1 MDEAHEGGDGFLA
14 AQGDA
19 AEALELV
26 EEAFDL
32 MAFLVEAPI
41 DGRFGGSTG
50 IGLDLRGGAK
60 VVGDEGAQRI
70 GVISGIGDDVTDA
83 LQASQQRLGLGTIA
97 ALAGRRMDAD
107 RQPDGIDGR
116 MQFGCQA
123 TPRSPDRGSF
133 SPPFAPAASA
143 WTFEM
148 VLSMRTYSKSGVS
161 ARL

>member
-14 AQGDA
+14 SQGNA
-19 AEALELV
+19 PEALELV

-41 DGRFGGSTG
+41 DGRFGGSAR

-70 GVISGIGDDVTDA
+70 GVISGIGDDVADA

-107 RQPDGIDGR
+107 RQADGIDGR
-116 MQFGCQA
+116 MQFG
-123 TPRSPDRGSF
+123 R
-133 SPPFAPAASA
+133 
-143 WTFEM
+143 
-148 VLSMRTYSKSGVS
+148 
-161 ARL
+161 